1 MTWQIIRMALAM
13 IRSQKLWSSLT
24 VLCIVI
30 GITTVVAIASV
41 IQGLNGWFARQV
53 SSLGS
58 NIVTVSRMPQFAGR
72 FPTEEERQRK
82 ELTREDAEAIRAEAK
97 NVEVVTPI
105 LGLDFLKFP
114 NPNVRYGRIRAA
126 NVKVFGV
133 EPDYINVYISHVRQG
148 RFLTEGDV
156 YHRAHVV
163 ILGATVAETMFPGQD
178 PVGKTV
184 HFEND
189 AFEVVGVLERR
200 GSMFGFDRDNFIWL
214 PITTMLKLHPESKDT
229 LTIAMKADSQEAQPL
244 VIDQVTE
251 IMRRRRHVPADKP
264 NSFDVGSQNQFIE
277 LYKSLTGGAYL
288 VMLVIASITL
298 LVGGIGVMNIMLV
311 SVTERTREIGVR
323 KAIGARRR
331 HILVQFLLEAMV
343 LTGIGGIV
351 GIVIGGLISLLVNW
365 LSPVPSALPV
375 FWILLAF
382 GVAVAVGL
390 FFGIYPAA
398 RASALDPIEALR
410 YE

>member
-13 IRSQKLWSSLT
+13 LRSQKLRSALT
-24 VLCIVI
+24 ILCIVI

-53 SSLGS
+53 SSMGS
-58 NIVTVSRMPQFAGR
+58 NIVSVTRMPQFAHR

-105 LGLDFLKFP
+105 VGLDFMRFP
-114 NPNVRYGRIRAA
+114 NPNVRYGRIHAA

-133 EPDYINVYISHVRQG
+133 EPDYINVYISHVRHG
-148 RFLTEGDV
+148 RFLTDGDV
-156 YHRAHVV
+156 HHRAHVV
-163 ILGATVAETMFPGQD
+163 VLGATVAETMFPGQD
-178 PVGKTV
+178 PVGKSV

-189 AFEVVGVLERR
+189 SFEVVGVLEKR

-214 PITTMLKLHPESKDT
+214 PVSTMLKLHPESKDS

-251 IMRRRRHVPADKP
+251 IMRRRRHVAADKP
-264 NSFDVGSQNQFIE
+264 NSFDVSSQNQFIE

-323 KAIGARRR
+323 KALGARRS
-331 HILVQFLLEAMV
+331 HILTQFLLEAMV
-343 LTGIGGIV
+343 LTGVGGGIGV
-351 GIVIGGLISLLVNW
+351 LLGGLFSLLINW
-365 LSPVPSALPV
+365 LSPVPSTVPL
-375 FWILLAF
+375 FWIVLAF
-382 GVAVAVGL
+382 GVAVSVGL